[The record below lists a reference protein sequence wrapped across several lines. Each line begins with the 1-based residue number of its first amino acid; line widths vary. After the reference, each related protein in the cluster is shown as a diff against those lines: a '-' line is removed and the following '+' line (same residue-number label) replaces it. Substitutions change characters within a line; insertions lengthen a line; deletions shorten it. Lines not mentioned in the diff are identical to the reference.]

1 MSDTALYTDLAR
13 YYDLMCADINYQE
26 QSQHAF
32 RLHRLLGAG
41 GNEYLDLACGSGP
54 HVEQFI
60 AMGYNATGL
69 DLNAPMVYDP
79 HTEANLFHFT
89 MIDNDGKR
97 CKVALHKPRP
107 QDFERSEQIV
117 VIGQMEN
124 ETFQARDILTKCP
137 SKYNDA
143 PTQTVDL

>member
-1 MSDTALYTDLAR
+1 MKKIHLILLLVIAASVGVVLVALGNSDSYASFAEAIENPTRTY
-13 YYDLMCADINYQE
+13 
-26 QSQHAF
+26 HV
-32 RLHRLLGAG
+32 AG
-41 GNEYLDLACGSGP
+41 K
-54 HVEQFI
+54 
-60 AMGYNATGL
+60 L